1 MGCIVPIAVLGI
13 LALLASGAVPLSGVG
28 GAMTIGLVMLAAVP
42 AVGIY
47 EAWTNKRSLTG
58 WIVNI
63 FVSVAA
69 AFLVAP
75 IAGMVMVILVSPF
88 MDTSSLAAAGG
99 GVMYVAFAGT
109 MAIMLLGAR
118 GAVRIVNRSR

>member
-13 LALLASGAVPLSGVG
+13 LVLLASGAVPLPGVG
-28 GAMTIGLVMLAAVP
+28 GAMTIGLAMLAAVP

-47 EAWTNKRSLTG
+47 EAWTKKRGLVG

-63 FVSVAA
+63 VVSVVG
-69 AFLVAP
+69 AFVVAP
-75 IAGMVMVILVSPF
+75 IGGMVMVIVSPF
-88 MDTSSLAAAGG
+88 MDSSSLAAAGG
-99 GVMYVAFAGT
+99 GVMYLSFAGT
-109 MAIMLLGAR
+109 MVIMLLGAW